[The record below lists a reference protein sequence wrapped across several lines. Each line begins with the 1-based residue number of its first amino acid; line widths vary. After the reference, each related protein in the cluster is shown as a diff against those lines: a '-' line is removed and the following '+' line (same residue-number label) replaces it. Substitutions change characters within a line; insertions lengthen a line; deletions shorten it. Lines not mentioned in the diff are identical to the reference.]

1 MLDFIIYTL
10 SFFITI
16 PFLAS
21 LLVYLVSMVIDR
33 NKLKAI
39 HRLVNWTT
47 HFYIIAV
54 TVMLS
59 IIFNW
64 SFIGIVLIL
73 LLSLLTLIIFIQWKT
88 KRDVEITRAVKL
100 LWRISFLLFFV
111 LYSCLL
117 LIGILQQLLT

>member
-21 LLVYLVSMVIDR
+21 LLVYMVSMVLDR

-39 HRLVNWTT
+39 RMVVNWTT
-47 HFYIIAV
+47 LFYIIAV
-54 TVMLS
+54 TIMLS
-59 IIFNW
+59 LIFNL

-73 LLSLLTLIIFIQWKT
+73 LLAILTIIIFIQWKT
-88 KRDVEITRAVKL
+88 KRDVEIMRAVKL
-100 LWRISFLLFFV
+100 LWRISFLLFFM
-111 LYSCLL
+111 LYSCFLV
-117 LIGILQQLLT
+117 IGILQRLLT